1 MGQDGWLEGGLGGSR
16 RAGGLSEAQ
25 LTDRLGSPLDLLPI
39 PRNASATI
47 SWWQMRQAAFNRA
60 VAVRARP
67 WGQLRRWRC

>member
-1 MGQDGWLEGGLGGSR
+1 MVGQDGWLEGGLGGSR

-67 WGQLRRWRC
+67 CAGFKG